1 MEMLDKNSSLEL
13 RKVEFSLF
21 PSGSFYLTGDMTNLY
36 LFKLS
41 WNNHLLNY
49 FPLVCRYEINANILH
64 LTFSRADF

>member
-1 MEMLDKNSSLEL
+1 MEILDKNSSLEL

-49 FPLVCRYEINANILH
+49 FPLVCCYEINANILH
-64 LTFSRADF
+64 LTFSRTDF